1 MPSGCSVG
9 PTSISHN
16 CAETYNW
23 LQNHTFWALR
33 WPNSTSEEVLKRATV
48 FEIMPSGRSVDHL
61 LWPVLH
67 GFFVR
72 PPKNK
77 ISWDPGES
85 AEGPPREHPRGPP
98 ECSQIGPPPFQGPK
112 TYLSHLL
119 WTVLPGFFFGLP
131 RSGFPWI
138 RGGPRRDPPG
148 STPGDSQD
156 APKWAL
162 PLPRP
167 KNNSIAR
174 PVACFARVFVSAAS
188 NFYFGKW
195 C

>member
-1 MPSGCSVG
+1 M
-9 PTSISHN
+9 
-16 CAETYNW
+16 
-23 LQNHTFWALR
+23 
-33 WPNSTSEEVLKRATV
+33 VLKRTIVFKNMLLGAPWAKLLLREKVLNRVTL

-61 LWPVLH
+61 LWPVLP

-72 PPKNK
+72 PPKNR

-98 ECSQIGPPPFQGPK
+98 ECSQMGPPPFRGPK

-119 WTVLPGFFFGLP
+119 WTVLPGLFFGLP

-167 KNNSIAR
+167 KNISIAR
-174 PVACFARVFVSAAS
+174 PVACFARVFVSAS